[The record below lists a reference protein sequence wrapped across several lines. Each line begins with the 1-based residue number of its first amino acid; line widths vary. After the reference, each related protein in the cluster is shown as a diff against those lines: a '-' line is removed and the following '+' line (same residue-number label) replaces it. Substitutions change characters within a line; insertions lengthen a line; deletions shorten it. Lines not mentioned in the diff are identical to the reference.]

1 MVSVKKLAVPRHCFL
16 LLLLLYLLYLLGNL
30 AWQEL
35 LGGRQE
41 LLGGR
46 QELLGGRQE
55 LLGGRPELLG
65 GRQELLGGRQELLQQ
80 GGQELLL
87 PHQGQVE
94 AVASMA
100 SVEEGISEPA
110 EPAWI
115 TNNTEV
121 VLWIGEES
129 SRQIWRLILTQYFFQ

>member
-55 LLGGRPELLG
+55 LL
-65 GRQELLGGRQELLQQ
+65 QQ

-110 EPAWI
+110 DPAWI

-121 VLWIGEES
+121 ILWIGE
-129 SRQIWRLILTQYFFQ
+129 

>member
-1 MVSVKKLAVPRHCFL
+1 MVSVRKLSVPRHCFL

-41 LLGGR
+41 LLQGG
-46 QELLGGRQE
+46 QELL
-55 LLGGRPELLG
+55 L
-65 GRQELLGGRQELLQQ
+65 

-87 PHQGQVE
+87 PHQGKEDLASV
-94 AVASMA
+94 VSMA
-100 SVEEGISEPA
+100 SVEGGISKPV

-121 VLWIGEES
+121 ILWIGE
-129 SRQIWRLILTQYFFQ
+129 